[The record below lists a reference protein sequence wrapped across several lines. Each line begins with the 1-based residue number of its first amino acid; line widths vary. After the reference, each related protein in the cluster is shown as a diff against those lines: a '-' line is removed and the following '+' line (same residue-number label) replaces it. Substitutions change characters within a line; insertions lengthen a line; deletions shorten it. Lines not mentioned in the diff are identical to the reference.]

1 MNLQSWIMIIG
12 IFIVMVLPQL
22 GEKKYSSKR
31 IVIQIALV
39 GYLAYKY
46 VKIPSTIIAIEWIVG
61 IAILG
66 AIFGLIMIKT
76 MKFRVVNNEKY
87 VTCGI
92 VYLIIW
98 GIALGWKIAL
108 SEYMTK
114 VNPIGSYE
122 FMLNHG
128 ISINLL
134 VTMFMAFTIAMI
146 IVKIVGTYM
155 IFNIKEKR
163 VLSR

>member
-31 IVIQIALV
+31 IVIQLALV

-46 VKIPSTIIAIEWIVG
+46 VKVPTTTIGVEWIIGLSV
-61 IAILG
+61 LG
-66 AIFGLIMIKT
+66 AIFGLLMIKT
-76 MKFRVVNNEKY
+76 MSFKVANNEKY

-92 VYLIIW
+92 VYLIVW
-98 GIALGWKIAL
+98 GIALGWKIVL

-122 FMLNHG
+122 FMVNHG

-134 VTMFMAFTIAMI
+134 VTMFMVFTIAMI